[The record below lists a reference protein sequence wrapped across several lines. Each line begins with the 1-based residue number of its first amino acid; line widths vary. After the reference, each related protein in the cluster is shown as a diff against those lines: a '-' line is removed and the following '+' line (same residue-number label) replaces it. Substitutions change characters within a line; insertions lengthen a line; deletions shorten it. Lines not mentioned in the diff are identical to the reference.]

1 MLDFLFKKETVNSCE
16 NLNSFYS
23 KLKEMYSFDSISDE
37 RKEYLKTTMSKF
49 GFATEV
55 FKKFSDMGSTTQDWA
70 MNYFSNASSTVQNL
84 FLNKITGSFSGMVAA
99 AKEVYLSK
107 FNLVGVSVTTLKEID
122 KIQVERNFA

>member
-1 MLDFLFKKETVNSCE
+1 MKNKAFRSAENITKYLKETGE
-16 NLNSFYS
+16 
-23 KLKEMYSFDSISDE
+23 
-37 RKEYLKTTMSKF
+37 SKF

-99 AKEVYLSK
+99 AKEVDLSK
-107 FNLVGVSVTTLKEID
+107 FNLVGVSVTTQKEID
-122 KIQVERNFA
+122 KIQDERNLA

>member
-1 MLDFLFKKETVNSCE
+1 MKEE
-16 NLNSFYS
+16 LN
-23 KLKEMYSFDSISDE
+23 
-37 RKEYLKTTMSKF
+37 YLKTIGITKREEVTDETFMLCKTKF

-99 AKEVYLSK
+99 AKEVDLSK
-107 FNLVGVSVTTLKEID
+107 FNLVGVSVTTQKEID